1 MMARDACRRA
11 ASRALT
17 GQSRVVLRGEAPTA
31 AELERRYEA
40 VDDLGIYLH
49 IPFCRQ
55 ICAYCPYNKTL
66 YSPELARRYAG
77 AVSEEIAFYSRIVG
91 RRPVT
96 SLYIG
101 GGTPTTMLDDGLDAI
116 LERLHDGFDVR
127 CDVHMESHPN
137 DLTAGNLAA
146 ISALGVRHLSTGVE
160 SLQDRHLKFLG
171 RPYTAEQAKEA
182 VRRAVDHGFA
192 CVNADVMFD
201 LPGQECREVEEA
213 GHELLELGVDQVAAY
228 PLFRFPY
235 TPLGRGR
242 HSDSVGVRT
251 VFRRRR
257 MLHGLE
263 RLFYAAGFERT
274 SVWAF
279 TRSGVPRY
287 CSVTVPRY
295 LGLGVSGGTYLDD
308 LFYLNTFDVREYIE
322 AVASTGTAIA
332 LSVDLTR
339 RMQMAGWL
347 YWRIY
352 ETRIARREFQRR
364 FGEAFDEVYGKYL
377 GPLGRMGFLGD
388 DGENIVLTDR
398 GSYWLHA
405 LEDLF
410 SIEYVGRLWGASVQ
424 EPWPEE
430 AVL

>member
-1 MMARDACRRA
+1 
-11 ASRALT
+11 
-17 GQSRVVLRGEAPTA
+17 
-31 AELERRYEA
+31 
-40 VDDLGIYLH
+40 
-49 IPFCRQ
+49 
-55 ICAYCPYNKTL
+55 
-66 YSPELARRYAG
+66 
-77 AVSEEIAFYSRIVG
+77 
-91 RRPVT
+91 
-96 SLYIG
+96 
-101 GGTPTTMLDDGLDAI
+101 
-116 LERLHDGFDVR
+116 
-127 CDVHMESHPN
+127 
-137 DLTAGNLAA
+137 
-146 ISALGVRHLSTGVE
+146 
-160 SLQDRHLKFLG
+160 
-171 RPYTAEQAKEA
+171 
-182 VRRAVDHGFA
+182 
-192 CVNADVMFD
+192 
-201 LPGQECREVEEA
+201 
-213 GHELLELGVDQVAAY
+213 
-228 PLFRFPY
+228 
-235 TPLGRGR
+235 
-242 HSDSVGVRT
+242 
-251 VFRRRR
+251 